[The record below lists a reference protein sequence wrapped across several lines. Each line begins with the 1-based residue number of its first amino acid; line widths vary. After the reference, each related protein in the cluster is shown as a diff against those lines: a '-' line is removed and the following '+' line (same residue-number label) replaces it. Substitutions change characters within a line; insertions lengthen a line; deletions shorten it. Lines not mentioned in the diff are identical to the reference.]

1 MDLNEQAEI
10 RRKGAYREE
19 IIKRYRSAKKA
30 NPKLTTGQFMMMSN
44 PDRYA
49 NEESA
54 ARQYRKLE
62 SGEITGERL
71 FNQSHNVGHYYKTKK
86 TAGVQEYQ
94 RKFEKRRG
102 QYQFGLWKV
111 VLTIEY
117 TDQDGQRVQEDRSY
131 IAQSDTLD
139 SNYDI
144 PLIDELT
151 SAGDTDYLSYWAD
164 TLYHWE
170 DAEIVGKEVIRIER
184 TNLPEDRQVILD

>member
-1 MDLNEQAEI
+1 MDPNERQGSYRDEI
-10 RRKGAYREE
+10 L
-19 IIKRYRSAKKA
+19 KRYRAAKRV

-54 ARQYRKLE
+54 ARQFRKLE
-62 SGEITGERL
+62 SGEISGERL
-71 FNQSHNVGHYYKTKK
+71 YSQSHNVGHYYKTKK
-86 TAGVQEYQ
+86 VRGVQEFE
-94 RKFEKRRG
+94 RHFEKRRG
-102 QYQFGLWKV
+102 GYQAGLWKV

-117 TDQDGQRVQEDRSY
+117 TNQDGERVQEDRSY
-131 IAQSDTLD
+131 IAQSTTLD

-151 SAGDTDYLSYWAD
+151 AAGDEDYLSYWAD

-170 DAEIVGKEVIRIER
+170 DAEIVGKEVVRIER
-184 TNLPEDRQVILD
+184 TNLSPDRQVILD